1 MKLANKQNLIGDRP
15 FPGGIFGIFLEMIQN
30 SLNIKK
36 WERLHF
42 LTFLKFEI
50 KAKTFAIFSRA
61 APQKIKFFKNRFAP
75 CPER

>member
-1 MKLANKQNLIGDRP
+1 MKLANKQNLIGERP

-30 SLNIKK
+30 RLNIKK

-61 APQKIKFFKNRFAP
+61 ASQKTKFFKTGLASCRR
-75 CPER
+75 E